1 MKTENNNAYLLQE
14 IRQIHQE
21 LSTVIRFIS
30 ELRQDY
36 RVLEDKIELSSKDVM
51 RLVGISKSTLSR
63 WRVDNVI
70 SFRYVSYN
78 QVVYSFK
85 DLYIAI
91 KTGRASFRGF
101 SRIEALQRLNAYK
114 DGLIKGYMGDNED
127 LLFEEL

>member
-1 MKTENNNAYLLQE
+1 MKNENNETLLAE
-14 IRQIHQE
+14 VRQMHQE
-21 LSTVIRFIS
+21 LLTAISFIS

-63 WRVDNVI
+63 WRIDNVI
-70 SFRYVSYN
+70 SFRYISYN

-101 SRIEALQRLNAYK
+101 RRIEALQRLNAYK
-114 DGLIKGYMGDNED
+114 DGLIKGYMGDKED

>member
-1 MKTENNNAYLLQE
+1 MKNENDEKLLAE
-14 IRQIHQE
+14 VRQMHQE
-21 LSTVIRFIS
+21 LLTAIRFIS

-63 WRVDNVI
+63 WRINNVI
-70 SFRYVSYN
+70 SFRYISYN

-101 SRIEALQRLNAYK
+101 RRIEALQRLNAYK
-114 DGLIKGYMGDNED
+114 DGLIKGYMGDNKD
-127 LLFEEL
+127 LSFEEL